1 MGSGHSWRKLSSLPL
16 GKLDLQNKQY
26 TKFPFFRVPLILNQ
40 AARFNFGF
48 ASNMVLLLW
57 CVCGGLLLHMLE
69 ANYLTILLKP
79 NYEKAV
85 DTPQDILDRGLTVL
99 NPPGTKSL
107 VEIMKNSP
115 SQITRELAEMIFV
128 PDVIF
133 YNIPKIILI

>member
-1 MGSGHSWRKLSSLPL
+1 
-16 GKLDLQNKQY
+16 
-26 TKFPFFRVPLILNQ
+26 
-40 AARFNFGF
+40 
-48 ASNMVLLLW
+48 MVLLLW
-57 CVCGGLLLHMLE
+57 CVFGGFLLHMFE